1 MKRISSILHRV
12 RVARRRAHQVRV
24 LKRLRPNNRAIALVT
39 LQREGFNYV
48 KVDQDNFILYFE
60 AKLPL
65 VCIKR
70 LESACNARW
79 MIYTGGVGADDFS
92 RLSLKFNRHRKFE
105 KYLKEAFD
113 MGASDIFVTLHE
125 DFATVRFR
133 QRRYMTPGHRI
144 NREEGDALLKSLLA
158 LAQLNFDDTLRNQE
172 GHFRYELDENMIFC
186 RLSYMASPV
195 SQSLVLRLLSE
206 DLFPFRLN
214 NLQLPDNLMEYL
226 KTTLPSLRS
235 GMILVS
241 GPTGSGK
248 TTTLYS
254 IAKMLRA
261 QGKKIIS
268 IEDPVEAE
276 LNELLQ
282 TEVNPEFNYTF
293 EEALKSVF
301 RQDPD
306 LVIIGEVRDE
316 ETAKVAFN
324 ACLSGLLVM
333 TTLHAQN
340 VSDIVL
346 RCSELGI
353 DFSRYVNHVR
363 LQIHQEWELGDTSDS
378 PKFRWKAR
386 ERSSRSL

>member
-1 MKRISSILHRV
+1 MKRISIILHRV
-12 RVARRRAHQVRV
+12 HVARRRAHQVRV
-24 LKRLRPNNRAIALVT
+24 LKNLRPNNRSAALVE
-39 LQREGFNYV
+39 LQRAGFSYV
-48 KVDQDNFILYFE
+48 KVDQDDFVLYFE
-60 AKLPL
+60 VELPL

-70 LESACNARW
+70 LELACNARW

-105 KYLKEAFD
+105 RYLKEAFD
-113 MGASDIFVTLHE
+113 MKASDIFITLHE
-125 DFATVRFR
+125 EFATVRFR
-133 QRRYMTPGHRI
+133 QKRYMTPGHRI

-158 LAQLNFDDTLRNQE
+158 LAQLDFDNTLRKKE

-186 RLSYMASPV
+186 RLSYMASSV

-214 NLQLPDNLMEYL
+214 NLQLPDDLMEYL
-226 KTTLPSLRS
+226 NTTLCDLRS

-254 IAKMLRA
+254 IAKMLRE

-306 LVIIGEVRDE
+306 VVIVGEVRDE
-316 ETAKVAFN
+316 ETAKAAFN
-324 ACLSGLLVM
+324 ACISGLLVM
-333 TTLHAQN
+333 TTLHAKN

-353 DFSRYVNHVR
+353 DFTHYVNYIR
-363 LQIHQEWELGDTSDS
+363 LQIHQEWDLGNMYDS
-378 PKFRWKAR
+378 PKFIWKAR
-386 ERSSRSL
+386 K

>member
-1 MKRISSILHRV
+1 
-12 RVARRRAHQVRV
+12 
-24 LKRLRPNNRAIALVT
+24 
-39 LQREGFNYV
+39 
-48 KVDQDNFILYFE
+48 
-60 AKLPL
+60 
-65 VCIKR
+65 
-70 LESACNARW
+70 
-79 MIYTGGVGADDFS
+79 
-92 RLSLKFNRHRKFE
+92 
-105 KYLKEAFD
+105 
-113 MGASDIFVTLHE
+113 
-125 DFATVRFR
+125 
-133 QRRYMTPGHRI
+133 MTPGHRI

-158 LAQLNFDDTLRNQE
+158 LAQLDFDNTLRKKE

-186 RLSYMASPV
+186 RLSYMASSV

-214 NLQLPDNLMEYL
+214 NLQLPDDLMEYL
-226 KTTLPSLRS
+226 NTTLCDLRS

-254 IAKMLRA
+254 IAKMLRE

-306 LVIIGEVRDE
+306 VVIVGEVRDE
-316 ETAKVAFN
+316 ETAKAAFN
-324 ACLSGLLVM
+324 ACISGLLVM
-333 TTLHAQN
+333 TTLHAKN

-353 DFSRYVNHVR
+353 DFTHYVNYIR
-363 LQIHQEWELGDTSDS
+363 LQIHQEWDLGNMYDS
-378 PKFRWKAR
+378 PKFIWKAR
-386 ERSSRSL
+386 K